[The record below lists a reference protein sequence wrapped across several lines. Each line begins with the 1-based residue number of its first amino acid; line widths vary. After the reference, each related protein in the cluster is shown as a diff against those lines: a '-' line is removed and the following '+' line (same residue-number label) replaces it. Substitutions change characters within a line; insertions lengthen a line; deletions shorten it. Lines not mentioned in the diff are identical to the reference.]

1 MKARGGSRVT
11 QRASAARVRRGRDR
25 EGQVRRAREG
35 REHAAEDL
43 RARLSPRRHRR
54 PAVESPQDRVAHVHT
69 FSSLARAREE
79 VERRLAESETA
90 ALRELRADYNM
101 FENTDMDES
110 DN

>member
-1 MKARGGSRVT
+1 
-11 QRASAARVRRGRDR
+11 
-25 EGQVRRAREG
+25 
-35 REHAAEDL
+35 
-43 RARLSPRRHRR
+43 
-54 PAVESPQDRVAHVHT
+54 VHT

-79 VERRLAESETA
+79 VERRLAESEAA